1 MMSGLKVLIA
11 DDHDIVRKGLR
22 ALVEEHPEWQVCGEA
37 RSGREAVE
45 KAIQLNPD
53 IVVIDVSMPD
63 LNGLEATRQ
72 IRKLCPRTEVLIIT
86 QHDSDEMASEVLDA
100 GARGYV
106 LKSDSDRDLAHA
118 VEALSHHKPFFTARV
133 TEIFL
138 ANRGR
143 GGREADPTESVR
155 HRLTMREREILQ
167 LLAEGKTAK
176 EVASALG
183 IATKTSDT
191 HRTNIMRK
199 LNVHSVAELVRYAI
213 RNKVVEP

>member
-1 MMSGLKVLIA
+1 MSTLKILIA
-11 DDHDIVRKGLR
+11 DDHDVVRKGLR
-22 ALVEEHPEWQVCGEA
+22 MLIEEHPGWQICGEA

-45 KAIQLNPD
+45 KAIQLAPD
-53 IVVIDVSMPD
+53 VAIIDVSMPD

-72 IRKLCPRTEVLIIT
+72 IRKACPHTEVLVVT
-86 QHDSDEMASEVLDA
+86 HHDSDEVAAEVLDT

-106 LKSDSDRDLAHA
+106 LKSDSDRDLVHA
-118 VEALSHHKPFFTARV
+118 VEVLSQHKPFFTSRV
-133 TEIFL
+133 TEVL
-138 ANRGR
+138 LDHR
-143 GGREADPTESVR
+143 GGTVTDHGESLRE
-155 HRLTMREREILQ
+155 RLTMREREILQ

-176 EVASALG
+176 EVASILG

>member
-1 MMSGLKVLIA
+1 MSALRVLIA
-11 DDHDIVRKGLR
+11 DDHDVVRKGLR
-22 ALVEEHPEWQVCGEA
+22 MLIEEHPGWEVCGEA
-37 RSGREAVE
+37 RSGREAAE
-45 KAIQLNPD
+45 KAVELNPD
-53 IVVIDVSMPD
+53 VIVIDVSMPD

-72 IRKLCPRTEVLIIT
+72 IRKACPKTEVLVIT
-86 QHDSDEMASEVLDA
+86 HHDSDEMAGEALDA

-106 LKSDSDRDLAHA
+106 LKSDSDRDLVNA

-138 ANRGR
+138 ANRLSGAMDPA
-143 GGREADPTESVR
+143 EAMR
-155 HRLTMREREILQ
+155 HRLTMRELEILQ
-167 LLAEGKTAK
+167 LLAEGKTTK
-176 EVASALG
+176 EVASLLG

>member
-1 MMSGLKVLIA
+1 MTVLKVLIA

-22 ALVEEHPEWQVCGEA
+22 VLIEERQGWEVCGEA
-37 RSGREAVE
+37 RSGREAVD
-45 KAIQLNPD
+45 KAVQLSPD
-53 IVVIDVSMPD
+53 ILVIDVSMPD

-72 IRKLCPRTEVLIIT
+72 VRKLCPKTEVLVIT
-86 QHDSDEMASEVLDA
+86 HHDSDEMAGEVLDA

-106 LKSDSDRDLAHA
+106 LKSDSDRDLVHA
-118 VEALSHHKPFFTARV
+118 LEALSRHKPFFTSRV
-133 TEIFL
+133 TEILL
-138 ANRGR
+138 ANRGS
-143 GGREADPTESVR
+143 RETDPADSIR
-155 HRLTMREREILQ
+155 NRLTMREREVLQ

-176 EVASALG
+176 EVASRLG

-199 LNVHSVAELVRYAI
+199 LDVHSVAELVRYAI

>member
-1 MMSGLKVLIA
+1 MSALKILIA

-22 ALVEEHPEWQVCGEA
+22 MLLEEHPGWEVCGEA
-37 RSGREAVE
+37 RSGREAVD
-45 KAIQLNPD
+45 KAVQLGPD
-53 IVVIDVSMPD
+53 VTVIDVSMPD

-72 IRKLCPRTEVLIIT
+72 IRKACPKAEILVIT
-86 QHDSDEMASEVLDA
+86 HHDSDEVAAAVLEA

-106 LKSDSDRDLAHA
+106 LKSDSDKDLVHA

-138 ANRGR
+138 ANRGSR
-143 GGREADPTESVR
+143 ATDPAESVR
-155 HRLTMREREILQ
+155 NRLTMREREILQ

-176 EVASALG
+176 EAASVLG
-183 IATKTSDT
+183 IAIKTSDT

-199 LNVHSVAELVRYAI
+199 LNVHSVAELVRYAV
-213 RNKVVEP
+213 RNNVVEP

>member
-1 MMSGLKVLIA
+1 MNALKVLIA

-22 ALVEEHPEWQVCGEA
+22 MLIEEHPGWEVCGEA

-45 KAIQLNPD
+45 KALQLTPD
-53 IVVIDVSMPD
+53 VTVIDVSMPD

-72 IRKLCPRTEVLIIT
+72 IRKSCPKTEVLIIT
-86 QHDSDEMASEVLDA
+86 HHDSDEMAGEVLDA

-106 LKSDSDRDLAHA
+106 LKSDSDKDLVHA

-138 ANRGR
+138 ANRGSR
-143 GGREADPTESVR
+143 TTDPAESMR
-155 HRLTMREREILQ
+155 KRLTMREREVLQ
-167 LLAEGKTAK
+167 LLAEGKTTK

-199 LNVHSVAELVRYAI
+199 LDVHSVADLVRYAI

>member
-1 MMSGLKVLIA
+1 MSTLKILIA
-11 DDHDIVRKGLR
+11 DDHDVVRKGLR
-22 ALVEEHPEWQVCGEA
+22 MLIEEHPGWEVCGEA

-45 KAIQLNPD
+45 KAVQLNPD
-53 IVVIDVSMPD
+53 VLVIDISMPD

-72 IRKLCPRTEVLIIT
+72 IRKSCPRTEVLVIT
-86 QHDSDEMASEVLDA
+86 QHDSDEMAGEVLDA

-106 LKSDSDRDLAHA
+106 LKSDSDKDLVHA
-118 VEALSHHKPFFTARV
+118 VEALSRHKPFFTARV
-133 TEIFL
+133 TGIFL

-143 GGREADPTESVR
+143 RVTDPAESMR
-155 HRLTMREREILQ
+155 NRLTMREREILQ

-176 EVASALG
+176 EVAAILG

-213 RNKVVEP
+213 RNKIVEP

>member
-1 MMSGLKVLIA
+1 MSTLKILIA

-22 ALVEEHPEWQVCGEA
+22 MLLEEHLGWEICGEA

-45 KAIQLNPD
+45 SAIQLTPD
-53 IVVIDVSMPD
+53 VTVIDVSMPD

-72 IRKLCPRTEVLIIT
+72 IRKACPKTEVLVIT
-86 QHDSDEMASEVLDA
+86 HHDSDEMAGEVLDA

-106 LKSDSDRDLAHA
+106 LKSDSDKDLVNA
-118 VEALSHHKPFFTARV
+118 VEALSQHKPFFTSRV
-133 TEIFL
+133 TEIL
-138 ANRGR
+138 LDNRGSR
-143 GGREADPTESVR
+143 ITDPADQMR
-155 HRLTMREREILQ
+155 NRLTTREREILQ

-176 EVASALG
+176 EVASILG
-183 IATKTSDT
+183 IAIKTSDT

>member
-1 MMSGLKVLIA
+1 MNNLRILIA

-22 ALVEEHPEWQVCGEA
+22 MLLEEHPGWEVCGEA

-45 KAIQLNPD
+45 RAAELTPHV
-53 IVVIDVSMPD
+53 VVIDVSMPD

-72 IRKLCPRTEVLIIT
+72 IRKSCPKTEVLVIT
-86 QHDSDEMASEVLDA
+86 YHDSDEMAGEVLDA

-106 LKSDSDRDLAHA
+106 LKSDSNRDLVHA
-118 VEALSHHKPFFTARV
+118 VEALSQHKPFFTARV

-138 ANRGR
+138 ANRGSR
-143 GGREADPTESVR
+143 ITDPAESMR
-155 HRLTMREREILQ
+155 NRLTMREREILQ
-167 LLAEGKTAK
+167 LLAEGKTTK

-199 LNVHSVAELVRYAI
+199 LDAHSVAELVRYAI

>member
-1 MMSGLKVLIA
+1 MSTLRILIA
-11 DDHDIVRKGLR
+11 DDHDVVRKGLR
-22 ALVEEHPEWQVCGEA
+22 MLIEEHPSWQVCAEA

-45 KAIQLNPD
+45 RAIQLTPD
-53 IVVIDVSMPD
+53 VAIIDVSMPD

-72 IRKLCPRTEVLIIT
+72 IRKACPGTEVLVVT
-86 QHDSDEMASEVLDA
+86 HHDSDAVAAEVLDA

-106 LKSDSDRDLAHA
+106 LKSDSDKDLVHA
-118 VEALSHHKPFFTARV
+118 VEVLSQHKPFFTSRV
-133 TEIFL
+133 TEIL
-138 ANRGR
+138 LDNRGTKVVEP
-143 GGREADPTESVR
+143 GESVR
-155 HRLTMREREILQ
+155 ERLTMREREILQ

-176 EVASALG
+176 EVASILG

-213 RNKVVEP
+213 RNKIVEP

>member
-1 MMSGLKVLIA
+1 MSNLRILIA

-22 ALVEEHPEWQVCGEA
+22 MLIEEHPGWTVCAEA

-45 KAIQLNPD
+45 QAVQSNPD

-63 LNGLEATRQ
+63 LNGLEATRL
-72 IRKLCPRTEVLIIT
+72 IRKSCPKSEVLVIT
-86 QHDSDEMASEVLDA
+86 HHDSDEIAAEVLKA

-106 LKSDSDRDLAHA
+106 LKSDSDKDLVNA
-118 VEALSHHKPFFTARV
+118 VEALGRHKPFFTSRI
-133 TEIFL
+133 TEMLI
-138 ANRGR
+138 ANRVNGVT
-143 GGREADPTESVR
+143 DQVESMR
-155 HRLTMREREILQ
+155 NRLTVRELEILQ

-176 EVASALG
+176 EVATSLG

-199 LNVHSVAELVRYAI
+199 LNLHSIAELVRYAI
-213 RNKVVEP
+213 RNKIVEP

>member
-1 MMSGLKVLIA
+1 MSALRVLIA

-22 ALVEEHPEWQVCGEA
+22 ALIEERPGWVVCGEA

-45 KAIQLNPD
+45 KASQLKPD
-53 IVVIDVSMPD
+53 VLVVDVSMPD

-72 IRKLCPRTEVLIIT
+72 VRKLCPKTEVLVIT
-86 QHDSDEMASEVLDA
+86 HHDSDEMASEVLEA

-118 VEALSHHKPFFTARV
+118 VEALSNHKPFFTARV

-143 GGREADPTESVR
+143 RETDPAEVVR
-155 HRLTMREREILQ
+155 NRLTMREREILQ
-167 LLAEGKTAK
+167 LLAEGKSAK
-176 EVASALG
+176 EVASLLG
-183 IATKTSDT
+183 IALKTSDT